1 MNWRRL
7 YATLQIW
14 FMVFLAS
21 VFSAGCWSFLVAGLC
36 RIALRLDDNQS
47 MLMIGLP
54 LFIILFVLFVRY
66 LPKPL
71 RKAGMLSDDPEKF
84 GPWFINRSSDETD

>member
-1 MNWRRL
+1 MNWKRF

-14 FMVFLAS
+14 FMVCLAS

-36 RIALRLDDNQS
+36 RIAFKLGDNES
-47 MLMIGLP
+47 MLLIGLP
-54 LFIILFVLFVRY
+54 LFIVLFLVFAKY

-71 RKAGMLSDDPEKF
+71 RKAGMLSDEPERF
-84 GPWFINRSSDETD
+84 GPWFRRDTET

>member
-1 MNWRRL
+1 MNWKRL
-7 YATLQIW
+7 YTTLQIW
-14 FMVFLAS
+14 VMVCLAS

-36 RIALRLDDNQS
+36 RIAFELGDNES
-47 MLMIGLP
+47 MLLIGLP
-54 LFIILFVLFVRY
+54 LFIVLFPVFAKY

-84 GPWFINRSSDETD
+84 GPWFKP